1 MKTIFV
7 SETDLNGK
15 AERSHRLR
23 PAHQPDCH
31 GDQLC
36 ARAGGRG
43 TDALVRDRDGHA
55 DPRYG
60 ALHAGRGHVDE
71 PHRQLHGLQADEI
84 AQAAAHPDREL
95 RPRRRHHSGG
105 ARFAGAR
112 GQRAGDRHNG
122 VDLDRFGRRRLLPDA
137 VHGAH
142 SLFDLA
148 AHDADRILRHR
159 LCRGVFVG

>member
-1 MKTIFV
+1 MYQKQILMEKLKEATASVLPISLIVMAISFV
-7 SETDLNGK
+7 LVPVD
-15 AERSHRLR
+15 
-23 PAHQPDCH
+23 
-31 GDQLC
+31 
-36 ARAGGRG
+36 AGLMLSFVIATAMLILGMG
-43 TDALVRDRDGHA
+43 LFTLGA
-55 DPRYG
+55 DMSMSRIGNYMG
-60 ALHAGRGHVDE
+60 SKLTK
-71 PHRQLHGLQADEI
+71 I

-142 SLFDLA
+142 PLFDLA